1 MRHRPAFAIER
12 GCMLREKIMRIGGVS
27 LVLVCAAYLF
37 AGAQSRSAYE
47 RGLAAFEAHRYA
59 EAAPLFQQAEK
70 AAPGATDALLYEGK
84 SLADLNRYKDAD
96 TVLRKYAAL
105 HPESADT
112 LYMLGFVLNRE
123 NKPAESLRTYTE
135 AARLSAPKSDDLKIV
150 ATDYVLLNDYP
161 DAIKWMRQAI
171 DLDPK
176 NEPAWYGL
184 GRCYYSQSSFGEA
197 EQAFRYALKLDPTDL
212 RAQVNLALTL
222 EMLNQP
228 AKADAEYRR
237 SIAMADSDPHTDQ
250 WPYLN
255 YGSFLLEGGKAAEA
269 IPLLQKAIAIA
280 PRCAECHGKLGRA
293 LAATG
298 KDDAA
303 VTELEKAVA
312 LDPGK
317 AQLHYALGHAYQ
329 AASMTDKAK
338 KELAIAAKMYASKD
352 QGVPK

>member
-1 MRHRPAFAIER
+1 
-12 GCMLREKIMRIGGVS
+12 MLREKIMRIGGAS
-27 LVLVCAAYLF
+27 LVLVCAAALC
-37 AGAQSRSAYE
+37 ARAQNTNAYE
-47 RGLAAFEAHRYA
+47 RGLAAFNAQHYA
-59 EAAPLFQQAEK
+59 EAAPLFAQAEK
-70 AAPGATDALLYEGK
+70 DAPGATDALLYEGK
-84 SLADLNRYKDAD
+84 SLANLKRYTDAE
-96 TVLRKYAAL
+96 TVLREYDKRHPQAA
-105 HPESADT
+105 DG

-123 NKPAESLRTYTE
+123 DKAVESLRTYTE
-135 AARLSAPKSDDLKIV
+135 AARLSTPKSDDLKIV

-161 DAIKWMRQAI
+161 DAIRWMRQAI

-197 EQAFRYALKLDPTDL
+197 EQAFRYALKLDPADL
-212 RAQVNLALTL
+212 RAQGNLALTL
-222 EMLNQP
+222 EMLNEP

-237 SIAMADSDPHTDQ
+237 SIALANSDPHTDQ

-255 YGSFLLEGGKAAEA
+255 YGSFLLEQGKAAEA
-269 IPLLQKAIAIA
+269 IPLLEKAIAIA
-280 PRCAECHGKLGRA
+280 PKCADCHGKLGRA
-293 LAATG
+293 LVATG
-298 KDDAA
+298 KEHAA

-312 LDPGK
+312 LDPGN

-329 AASMTDKAK
+329 AASMTDQAK